1 MNEAR
6 SYRAQRFL
14 LDEGPRIVSGIFIGF
29 LFTVAILLLY
39 ELSLAVALTV
49 IGGLGLLVL
58 GAIFPE
64 FSAAVLY
71 SGMVLWSL
79 APQIDAVSG
88 YRMPITL
95 GWAVVSYVAYAYVVG
110 GRGLQFMWTRLDSAL
125 LLFCVFATC
134 SLMWSDSEFYGVWKI
149 SSFFL
154 SSVVSVWLLRSFY
167 ARCAARLTLLI
178 KAMGVMSSLTVCLIV
193 IVSVNVGGIDGL
205 IPGLFYSERRELFDK
220 TYGIFASCDA
230 LMVSGLCIAYLL
242 LQSGKIAEKL
252 LWGSLFSGCIWGLL
266 VLGQRS
272 QFITLTLCVSL
283 LYWRLKVRDIRLSP
297 MKIFGMALVLALIGL
312 GFWTQMEFN
321 VRSSL
326 DHVKDDYSIG
336 NRFLAYGTAL
346 HAFSEN
352 PLIGTGAGGYVR
364 YAKAA
369 SYKLQGNEGT
379 IGTRLATEMDR
390 SFPHNIFLE
399 VLAEGGLVASVLWVA
414 LVWVIFQ
421 MARGTLQNSAHPL
434 VGVATVGCVWLLAR
448 ALVSLSNGDLGTLF
462 LGPPLVIIS
471 VVAFVHNR
479 RPGQDMV
486 REARK

>member
-1 MNEAR
+1 MNEAK
-6 SYRAQRFL
+6 SYRAPQFL
-14 LDEGPRIVSGIFIGF
+14 LDEGSRIVCGIFIGF
-29 LFTVAILLLY
+29 LFTVAILFLY
-39 ELSLAVALTV
+39 ELSLGSALAI

-58 GAIFPE
+58 GAVFPE

-79 APQIDAVSG
+79 APQIDEISG
-88 YRMPITL
+88 YRMPVTL
-95 GWAVVSYVAYAYVVG
+95 GWVILSYVVYAYVVG
-110 GRGLQFMWTRLDSAL
+110 GRGLQFTWTKLDSAL

-134 SLMWSDSEFYGVWKI
+134 SLMWSDSGFYGTWKI

-167 ARCAARLTLLI
+167 ARCATRLTLLI
-178 KAMGVMSSLTVCLIV
+178 KAMGVMSLLTVCLIV

-220 TYGIFASCDA
+220 SYSVFASCDA

-242 LQSGKIAEKL
+242 LQSGKIAEKFFWGIL
-252 LWGSLFSGCIWGLL
+252 LSGCVWGLL

-272 QFITLTLCVSL
+272 QFITLTLCGAL
-283 LYWRLKVRDIRLSP
+283 LYWRLKVRNIKLSP
-297 MKIFGMALVLALIGL
+297 TKIFGIVLALALIGL

-326 DHVKDDYSIG
+326 KHVKDDYSIG
-336 NRFLAYGTAL
+336 NRFLAYRTAL
-346 HAFSEN
+346 DAFSEN
-352 PLIGTGAGGYVR
+352 PLIGTGLGGYVR

-369 SYKLQGNEGT
+369 SYKLEGNDGT
-379 IGTRLATEMDR
+379 IGTRLATEMNR

-399 VLAEGGLVASVLWVA
+399 MLAEGGLVAFILWMA

-421 MARGTLQNSAHPL
+421 MARGTLQDKAYPL
-434 VGVATVGCVWLLAR
+434 VGVATMGCVWLLAR

-471 VVAFVHNR
+471 VVAVIQNR

-486 REARK
+486 REVRR